1 MIFNVGFLGGI
12 GFTMSIFITLLA
24 FDNESIIDNAKL
36 VIVLSSLVAGQFV
49 GADPARYH
57 RQRQGDQGGRVAEQT
72 GVALCL
78 RSRDRSA
85 GVAD

>member
-36 VIVLSSLVAGQFV
+36 VIVLSSLVAGLI
-49 GADPARYH
+49 GLI
-57 RQRQGDQGGRVAEQT
+57 T
-72 GVALCL
+72 L
-78 RSRDRSA
+78 RTTLTA
-85 GVAD
+85 KTVNK